1 MGDKDALMEMES
13 QNLEVE
19 KIRMYV
25 IWYEYAQYLNDRK
38 KLDKRIYKDWNLISG
53 QKFDPWWK
61 ENWRL
66 FAEPKKGLVKKVSS
80 IPKSADSKKIYLEIP
95 LDTNADTLVK
105 NCKSI
110 IDSELSKQKKTA
122 NTKPKLTK
130 FPVEVKK
137 NFDYKVWSRRLKC
150 LKMKEE
156 KYKLLDIFDAM
167 QKKTMKVRKS
177 KQERTGK
184 KVESLFAPIDE
195 SKYWEVVKGEKLYSG
210 GRSDNSKSDV
220 VLRDIRLAKKF
231 LSNISKGRFTTT
243 FK

>member
-1 MGDKDALMEMES
+1 MSDKDALMEMES

-53 QKFDPWWK
+53 QKFDSWWK

-95 LDTNADTLVK
+95 LDTNADTLIK

-110 IDSELSKQKKTA
+110 IDSELNLCTFSSK
-122 NTKPKLTK
+122 LISE
-130 FPVEVKK
+130 F
-137 NFDYKVWSRRLKC
+137 
-150 LKMKEE
+150 
-156 KYKLLDIFDAM
+156 LLIFCI
-167 QKKTMKVRKS
+167 TFCIS
-177 KQERTGK
+177 
-184 KVESLFAPIDE
+184 F
-195 SKYWEVVKGEKLYSG
+195 
-210 GRSDNSKSDV
+210 
-220 VLRDIRLAKKF
+220 LAIIF
-231 LSNISKGRFTTT
+231 
-243 FK
+243 